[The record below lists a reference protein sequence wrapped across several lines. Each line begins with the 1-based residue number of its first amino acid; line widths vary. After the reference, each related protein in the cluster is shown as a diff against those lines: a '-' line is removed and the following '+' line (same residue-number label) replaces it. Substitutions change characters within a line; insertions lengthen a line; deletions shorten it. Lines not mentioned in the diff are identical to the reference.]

1 MLIRYAAHWE
11 IQSQHRSIYNPRVGH
26 RRKITSLIRHS
37 AKYTATWKP
46 TGSLHELP
54 RTGLSRRKAV
64 MCLAKS
70 RSIIGEQNVS
80 IKTPNNNCYSG
91 ISVKNSKFDNHRPLN
106 SRASY
111 LEHGVRSKAPLLAAI
126 ADSPRSPPCAVV
138 VPDRPPE
145 ITPSDSVKPAARLA
159 QMTKPMHGVN

>member
-1 MLIRYAAHWE
+1 MLIRCAAHWE
-11 IQSQHRSIYNPRVGH
+11 ILSQHRSIYNLRVGH

-46 TGSLHELP
+46 TGSLHELT

-70 RSIIGEQNVS
+70 RSKQGSRTYPSKHRTTIAILGLASKTQSS
-80 IKTPNNNCYSG
+80 INW
-91 ISVKNSKFDNHRPLN
+91 PLN

-111 LEHGVRSKAPLLAAI
+111 LEHGVRSRAPLLAAI

-159 QMTKPMHGVN
+159 QMTKPMHGVT